1 MVGFRSLGEDGEVV
15 WFAGEV
21 LDCIGPDLLIIIVSD
36 AVIGYKVGVGEVEVP
51 GWGGKEVN
59 MGGVRKV
66 CCKRE

>member
-1 MVGFRSLGEDGEVV
+1 MVGFGSSGKDGEVV

-21 LDCIGPDLLIIIVSD
+21 LDCVGPDLPIIIVLD
-36 AVIGYKVGVGEVEVP
+36 VVIGYKAGVGEVKVP
-51 GWGGKEVN
+51 RWGGKEVS